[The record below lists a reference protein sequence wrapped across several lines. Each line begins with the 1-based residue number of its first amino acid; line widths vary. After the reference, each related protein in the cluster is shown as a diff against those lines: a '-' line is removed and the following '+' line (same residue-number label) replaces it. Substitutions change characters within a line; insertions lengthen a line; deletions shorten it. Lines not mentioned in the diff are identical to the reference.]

1 MLTREWRNW
10 QTRTFEGRVVT
21 PYGFKSR
28 FSHQK
33 QKDGKSRP
41 FCFSYKLTTPNPS
54 NSQELDCFAQ
64 EFLYTLV
71 YGAQSWVLK
80 SRFFLP
86 RNRQRRIRQPLAADG
101 RRCPFYKVNARQCC
115 ARTTRR
121 YACVAGSTSS
131 RFSHHDNRSKMQ
143 PKPNTF
149 WWNLQVFSIKTAAP
163 ESAAENNLFQLLVLP
178 LD

>member
-80 SRFFLP
+80 SRFSHQKDTDGKSRPFLFAAKQTTTNPSAACGGRATLSVLQSKCAAVP
-86 RNRQRRIRQPLAADG
+86 RKDNSPL
-101 RRCPFYKVNARQCC
+101 RLR
-115 ARTTRR
+115 
-121 YACVAGSTSS
+121 S
-131 RFSHHDNRSKMQ
+131 RFNFV
-143 PKPNTF
+143 PF
-149 WWNLQVFSIKTAAP
+149 LAP
-163 ESAAENNLFQLLVLP
+163 
-178 LD
+178 